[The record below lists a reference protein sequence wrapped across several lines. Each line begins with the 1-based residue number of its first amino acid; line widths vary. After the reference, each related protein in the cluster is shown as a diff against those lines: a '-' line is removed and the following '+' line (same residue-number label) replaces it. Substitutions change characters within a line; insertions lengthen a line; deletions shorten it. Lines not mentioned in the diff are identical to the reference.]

1 MAAGIIILLIVLASL
16 LLGWL
21 ILRQLVT
28 GKRPFSGTLLE
39 MTIASLTLGIITI
52 GWIAFVLAEIGWFS
66 LFWLALIWGGLL
78 VMLAWRTRRHQL
90 SWTVPRIPN
99 QAERRLLPFMPQWVE
114 YAALGVWLIAA
125 VWLFFRP
132 HQFIIGGAD
141 AGVYVNLGAE
151 IATKGSI
158 LIQDDLLT
166 ELNPALY
173 PAFLRPLENMA
184 ITPYYILPGFYVSG
198 EPVGEIIPQFY
209 HLHPVWQAVSNSLGG
224 GNDRG
229 VQAELLLPGLWSLL
243 GALAIYLT
251 VRRVAGWETALL
263 ALAGLSLNALQV
275 WFARYPTTET
285 FTQFLLWAGF
295 WSLGAWLENP
305 EERPYWGLLA
315 GLTLGQSFLVRIDML
330 FVLPIL
336 GLFGLWLWV
345 RDGWKQEYNWF
356 FLPLL
361 LLILH
366 SLIHALWQS
375 RPYFFELFGFALR
388 LLRVNWYIPVGAG
401 IGGIVLLIG
410 LGRYRRQFIRL
421 GHYRRQLLMSLIIV
435 VIVWAL
441 YGWFVR
447 PYLGQTVLWND
458 PYSETAI
465 PQLNHEN
472 LIRLGWYLSPAG
484 IWLGVAGIGLL
495 IWQANR
501 KTAVMLSTSL
511 FIALIYLTNIRANP
525 HQIYAMRRYVPAVMP
540 IFIVGGACFLGWLA
554 AHKKNWLSGIALILT
569 LAWLGGFAWL
579 ARGFISQVDYQGI
592 LPQIDQL
599 AGQIAPDSILIF
611 NDPTPISQGDIIGTP
626 LHFLK
631 GYDVLTLRDPEALD
645 SQEFDKLLRQWQKQN
660 RTIYW
665 IKVPNGYDWP
675 LSERPL
681 TAVGQYDIKATV
693 LENTYERRPSLLVTW
708 HYQGE
713 ITLVNPVAE

>member
-1 MAAGIIILLIVLASL
+1 MSAWIVTLLISGSTF

-21 ILRQLVT
+21 LMQQWVS
-28 GKRPFSGTLLE
+28 KQRPFTGTRLE
-39 MTIASLTLGIITI
+39 AVFASLTLGLIIM
-52 GWIAFVLAEIGWFS
+52 GWLAFVLAELGSFSIFTLGLLWAGLS
-66 LFWLALIWGGLL
+66 LFL
-78 VMLAWRTRRHQL
+78 VLRRRHGSHGQFVF
-90 SWTVPRIPN
+90 TPPPAKQIF
-99 QAERRLLPFMPQWVE
+99 AFLPGWVE
-114 YAALGVWLIAA
+114 WAALGLWLVAA
-125 VWLFFRP
+125 VYLFGRP
-132 HQFIIGGAD
+132 HQFVVGGAD

-151 IATKGSI
+151 IAKNGSI
-158 LIQDDLLT
+158 LIQDDFLANL
-166 ELNPALY
+166 PASLY
-173 PAFLRPLENMA
+173 PAFLRPQNNA
-184 ITPYYILPGFYVSG
+184 IAPYYILPAFFVIG
-198 EPVGEIIPQFY
+198 EPIGEITPQFY
-209 HLHPVWQAVSNSLGG
+209 HLHPVWQAVAYSLGG
-224 GNDRG
+224 QSSG
-229 VQAELLLPGLWSLL
+229 VQAELLMSGFWALL
-243 GALAIYLT
+243 SALAVYLS
-251 VRRVAGWETALL
+251 VRRIVGWETALL

-295 WSLGAWLENP
+295 WSLGVWLENP

-315 GLTLGQSFLVRIDML
+315 GLALGQSFLVRIDML

-345 RDGWKQEYNWF
+345 RAGWKQDYNWF

-366 SLIHALWQS
+366 SLVHALWQS

-401 IGGIVLLIG
+401 IIGIVLLIG

-421 GHYRRQLLMSLIIV
+421 GRYQRQFLMSLIAV
-435 VIVWAL
+435 FIVWAL

-447 PYLGQTVLWND
+447 PYFGQTTFWND
-458 PYSETAI
+458 PYSEGAI

-472 LIRLGWYLSPAG
+472 LIRLGWYLSPVG

-495 IWQANR
+495 IWQVNR
-501 KTAVMLSTSL
+501 ETAVMLATSL
-511 FIALIYLTNIRANP
+511 LICLIYLTNIRANP
-525 HQIYAMRRYVPAVMP
+525 HQIYAMRRYVPVVMP
-540 IFIVGGACFLGWLA
+540 LFIIGGACFLGWLA
-554 AHKKNWLSGIALILT
+554 AHKKIWSSSVALILT
-569 LAWLGGFAWL
+569 LVWLGGFAWL
-579 ARGFISQVDYQGI
+579 ARGFIRQVDYQGI

-599 AGQIAPDSILIF
+599 ASQFEPGAVLIF
-611 NDPTPISQGDIIGTP
+611 NDAAPISQGDIIGTP
-626 LHFLK
+626 LRFLK
-631 GYDVLTLRDPEALD
+631 GYDVLTLRDPDALD
-645 SQEFDKLLRQWQKQN
+645 DQEFENLLRQWQRQDHSV
-660 RTIYW
+660 YW

-681 TAVGQYDIKATV
+681 TAVGQYDITATV
-693 LENTYERRPSLLVTW
+693 LENKYERRPWLLETW